1 MPKHESED
9 VVFTCLHCGSPFVIR
24 KSEFNCKILRH
35 GVMKDTMKPMDP
47 HAPKAE
53 CERLVREGLI
63 YGCGKPM
70 RIVVRGSECVLEICE
85 YI

>member
-1 MPKHESED
+1 M
-9 VVFTCLHCGSPFVIR
+9 VFICLHCKDPFVISR
-24 KSEFNCKILRH
+24 RDFNCKILRH

-47 HAPKAE
+47 HAHRTE

-70 RIVVRGSECVLEICE
+70 RIVVSGNEYVLEICE